1 MPRDGRWREMEA
13 AKFRIRDFVVK
24 ISTKSAPIRTTSKPF
39 ARFAAHEAAPESALE
54 DFRKKFPE
62 VLVGKPPRRP
72 VSVRRKPPRRKP
84 MSRTETIMAKELKA
98 MTVRI
103 DADVYERATEV
114 FAALG
119 TDLTSAIRV
128 FVNMAVEEGGF
139 PFTPRIPRNGS
150 SFDTA
155 KGLPSNDGLNA

>member
-72 VSVRRKPPRRKP
+72 VSVRRKPPRRK
-84 MSRTETIMAKELKA
+84 
-98 MTVRI
+98 
-103 DADVYERATEV
+103 
-114 FAALG
+114 
-119 TDLTSAIRV
+119 TDEQNGDNYGKGA
-128 FVNMAVEEGGF
+128 EG
-139 PFTPRIPRNGS
+139 
-150 SFDTA
+150 D
-155 KGLPSNDGLNA
+155 DGEDRR

>member
-1 MPRDGRWREMEA
+1 
-13 AKFRIRDFVVK
+13 
-24 ISTKSAPIRTTSKPF
+24 
-39 ARFAAHEAAPESALE
+39 
-54 DFRKKFPE
+54 
-62 VLVGKPPRRP
+62 
-72 VSVRRKPPRRKP
+72 

-139 PFTPRIPRNGS
+139 PFSPRIPRNGS